1 MLIIVIIIITHFKD
15 HLCTLFMTHFSSI
28 FEGIKIKENTLTSY
42 GILVFILNKENS
54 DHSELMEKK
63 NNRMSGEQM
72 A

>member
-1 MLIIVIIIITHFKD
+1 MFIIVIIITHFKD
-15 HLCTLFMTHFSSI
+15 HLCTMLMIYFSSI

-54 DHSELMEKK
+54 DHSELLEKK
-63 NNRMSGEQM
+63 NNCMSGEQM